1 VAFAT
6 RRRSVAFHGLTIAGR
21 TCVALIDRLVP
32 QWRMVSRNQPR
43 PLESLY
49 RLVVKAR
56 EASRPK
62 DFIWQIVRN
71 TRDGEDPVQETSPRT
86 FTSMAAAYEH
96 GDTAFRSYRT

>member
-1 VAFAT
+1 MAFAT
-6 RRRSVAFHGLTIAGR
+6 RRRSAAFHGLTIAGR

-62 DFIWQIVRN
+62 DFIWQ
-71 TRDGEDPVQETSPRT
+71 RDGEDPVQETSPRT

-96 GDTAFRSYRT
+96 GDTAFRPYRT